1 MHYIKNNH
9 GYALLL
15 VLLLI
20 VLFISVSA
28 VFTAASFNHSDQEIS
43 VDKTNQTVVAAEMGT
58 KYFNNLV
65 FDKAKSIRNE
75 IIDTY
80 VKTELLQY
88 ETNYNQ
94 CNDNGFI
101 TEECRALEGINT
113 FLGKLN
119 SESFDIFEAK
129 LNEYITLNDYHSSNV
144 SNDLYYVS
152 TNFSPSLINNQYILN
167 FSVYGLNEE
176 NEPNIPNR
184 VANEENVSVLNSKI
198 TIDIPLFINSSL
210 VDNKT
215 LGEWYDWNS
224 FLLASPTS
232 NQNCLPA
239 AQLTAPYICNTNGLI
254 VEDVV
259 AALRNDPNFEN
270 FKDKLEIIN
279 PYANKLCKA
288 DGNCNTDFEG
298 FKVYNLD
305 GITFN
310 QNANVGSNGT
320 LISQGDVNVPSN
332 AQNLDVN
339 IITNSLTVEMF
350 KNVTGRVLILG
361 TKEKTGTMIFNQASA
376 VDGGKICINLDG
388 LQTITYT
395 RLTGNI
401 SVYSTEVEEF
411 AGFPVFQGS
420 YEEFIKSCIPD
431 DLKLPFPSLEN
442 NTINVEVNYN

>member
-1 MHYIKNNH
+1 LHYIKNNH

-43 VDKTNQTVVAAEMGT
+43 VDATNQTVVAAEMGT
-58 KYFNNLV
+58 KYFNNLI
-65 FDKAKSIRNE
+65 FDKAKEIRNE
-75 IIDTY
+75 ILDTHI
-80 VKTELLQY
+80 KLELMAY
-88 ETNYNQ
+88 EKNYND
-94 CNDNGFI
+94 CESTGFI
-101 TEECRALEGINT
+101 SDECKALIGINT
-113 FLGKLN
+113 FLTNLNSKGFELFEEKLN
-119 SESFDIFEAK
+119 F
-129 LNEYITLNDYHSSNV
+129 YINKNNFQISNV
-144 SNDLYYVS
+144 NKDLYYVS
-152 TNFSPSLINNQYILN
+152 TNFLPSLINNQYILD
-167 FSVYGLNEE
+167 FSVYGLNEI
-176 NEPNIPNR
+176 NETEIANR
-184 VANEENVSVLNSKI
+184 IAEDENVSVLDSKI
-198 TIDIPLFINSSL
+198 TIDIPMFINSSF
-210 VDNKT
+210 VENKT

-232 NQNCLPA
+232 TQNCLPA
-239 AQLTAPYICNTNGLI
+239 AQLTAPYICNANGLI
-254 VEDVV
+254 VEDIVR
-259 AALRNDPNFEN
+259 ALINDPNYEN

-279 PYANKLCKA
+279 PYADKLCRA
-288 DGNCNTDFEG
+288 DGTCNTNFQG

-305 GITFN
+305 GITFH

-320 LISQGDVNVPSN
+320 LISQGDIIVPGS

-339 IITNSLTVEMF
+339 IITNSLTVNMF
-350 KNVTGRVLILG
+350 KHVTSRVLILG
-361 TKEKTGTMIFNQASA
+361 TKDKTGTMIFNQAST
-376 VDGGKICINLDG
+376 VDDGKICINLDG

-395 RLTGNI
+395 KLSGNI